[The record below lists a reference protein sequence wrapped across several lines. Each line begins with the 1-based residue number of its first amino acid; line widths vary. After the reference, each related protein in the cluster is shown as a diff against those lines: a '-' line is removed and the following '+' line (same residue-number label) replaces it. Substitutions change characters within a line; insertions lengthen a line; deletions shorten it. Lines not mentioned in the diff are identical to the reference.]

1 MPRETFQQ
9 ELDGL
14 ISDVAAFGDEVEG
27 SLKNAVVAME
37 ARDADVAR

>member
-14 ISDVAAFGDEVEG
+14 ISDVAAFGAEVEE
-27 SLKNAVVAME
+27 SL
-37 ARDADVAR
+37 RTR